1 MKSYTDIGFL
11 STFSSDHLS
20 AEPKSDRVSFAELA
34 AKLTA
39 NFRRACRM
47 MTT

>member
-1 MKSYTDIGFL
+1 MKSYTDIGIL
-11 STFSSDHLS
+11 STLSSDRLS